1 MLKTRLAIALLLT
14 LAVVHAA
21 STAYKL
27 LINGKSATGQAI
39 VVNGQT
45 YVPLAA
51 LKAAGVSSELTQGT
65 LGDPIILGTG
75 SSLTKSFA
83 IGSYALT
90 LEGLDA
96 FGAVVAS
103 KTVHFSVTN

>member
-14 LAVVHAA
+14 LAGVHAA

-27 LINGKSATGQAI
+27 LINGKSATHAI

-45 YVPLAA
+45 YVPMAA

-90 LEGLDA
+90 LEGRDA

-103 KTVHFSVTN
+103 KTVHFSVTK

>member
-14 LAVVHAA
+14 LPGVHAA
-21 STAYKL
+21 GTAYKL
-27 LINGKSATGQAI
+27 VINGKSATQAI

-75 SSLTKSFA
+75 SSLTKRFA

-90 LEGLDA
+90 LEGRDA

>member
-14 LAVVHAA
+14 LAGVHAA

-27 LINGKSATGQAI
+27 VINGKSATQAI

-90 LEGLDA
+90 LEGRDA

-103 KTVHFSVTN
+103 KTVHFSVTK